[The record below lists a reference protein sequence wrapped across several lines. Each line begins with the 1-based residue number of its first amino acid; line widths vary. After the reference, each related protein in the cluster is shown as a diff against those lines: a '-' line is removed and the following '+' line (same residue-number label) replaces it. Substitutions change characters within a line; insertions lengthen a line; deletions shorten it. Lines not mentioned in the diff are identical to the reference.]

1 MDMRDIVKNLVGRC
15 RVDDRARTKT
25 VEFQVEG
32 VNEPSFAELRLT
44 ESGEITVALQ
54 PKSGVAPYTV
64 FQQGE
69 VLYDGNGNSLGY
81 VFEDDAIYNFL
92 RKVREY
98 TAELDYDYGLIAETF
113 LLFALTQMSYLDKVP
128 YKVWIGV
135 VKAIAMMNTSESDYR
150 SGSFAPNY
158 ASHITHDYRF
168 SVGGENKTHVEV
180 CRLGGRHSTTETG
193 EVIETDDKEWNS
205 FIGESKTMQ
214 FKLGESDDVKMTELM
229 KRLPIVNQI
238 HLHEAM
244 IQLLKEVYPQIYSHI
259 PEVQSCISG

>member
-1 MDMRDIVKNLVGRC
+1 MDMRDIVKNLVGKC
-15 RVDDRARTKT
+15 RVGEARTKT

-44 ESGEITVALQ
+44 ESGEIAVAFQ
-54 PKSGVAPYTV
+54 PKSGVPSYTV

-69 VLYDGNGNSLGY
+69 VLYDGNGNCLGY
-81 VFEDDAIYNFL
+81 VFDEDAIYNFIQ
-92 RKVREY
+92 VVGEY
-98 TAELDYDYGLIAETF
+98 TVGLDYDYELIAETF
-113 LLFALTQMSYLDKVP
+113 LMFALTEISHLDRIP
-128 YKVWIGV
+128 YKVWLTT
-135 VKAIAMMNTSESDYR
+135 VKAFAMTNSSESEYR
-150 SGSFAPNY
+150 SGSFVPNY

-180 CRLGGRHSTTETG
+180 SRLGGRHSTTETA

-205 FIGESKTMQ
+205 FIGEIKTMQ
-214 FKLGESDDVKMTELM
+214 FKFDDSDDVKMTELM
-229 KRLPIVNQI
+229 KRLPIINQI

-244 IQLLKEVYPQIYSHI
+244 IQLYSHI